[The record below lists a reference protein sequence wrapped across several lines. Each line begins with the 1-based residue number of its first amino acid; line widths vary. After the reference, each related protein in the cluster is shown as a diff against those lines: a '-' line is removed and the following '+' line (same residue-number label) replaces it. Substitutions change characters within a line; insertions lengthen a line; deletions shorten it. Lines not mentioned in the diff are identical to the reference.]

1 MREEPGEQRFENL
14 SRVWKGTSRSEEH
27 TGEGQ
32 AVSLTTQ
39 FSFPEKEAAASRPSP
54 RIQDVP
60 AESVNRGLFPSGG
73 HDLFPEN

>member
-1 MREEPGEQRFENL
+1 MQHTAWGGGASSL
-14 SRVWKGTSRSEEH
+14 SNNSI
-27 TGEGQ
+27 
-32 AVSLTTQ
+32 
-39 FSFPEKEAAASRPSP
+39 FFPEKEAAASRPSP

>member
-1 MREEPGEQRFENL
+1 MQ
-14 SRVWKGTSRSEEH
+14 H

-60 AESVNRGLFPSGG
+60 AESVNRGLFPNGG